1 MEIKTSY
8 PVIIDGQKLS
18 SSNYSNAAGTSEPET
33 YTSGGLNIKTSY
45 PVIMD
50 DSDVSPLDYYANA
63 NGTTPGMPEQAAMK
77 QKGLFWNKTKGAW
90 EKISNNP
97 GAQFALEK
105 VAEYMKL
112 KQSGGLTSGGGTDGG
127 AGGGTGR
134 GGFVPDANLNTTPDE
149 EPMSKTTK
157 IIIGVG
163 IVAVLGLVGYG
174 IFANSKK

>member
-63 NGTTPGMPEQAAMK
+63 NGATPGMPEQAAMK
-77 QKGLFWNKTKGAW
+77 QKGLFWDRTKGAW
-90 EKISNNP
+90 AKISNSP

-105 VAEYMKL
+105 VAEYMKM
-112 KQSGGLTSGGGTDGG
+112 KQGGGFTTDSGTGGGTKD
-127 AGGGTGR
+127 TL
-134 GGFVPDANLNTTPDE
+134 PDATLTDETPE
-149 EPMSKTTK
+149 TMTMTTK

-163 IVAVLGLVGYG
+163 VVAVLGLVGYG
-174 IFANSKK
+174 IFAKSKK